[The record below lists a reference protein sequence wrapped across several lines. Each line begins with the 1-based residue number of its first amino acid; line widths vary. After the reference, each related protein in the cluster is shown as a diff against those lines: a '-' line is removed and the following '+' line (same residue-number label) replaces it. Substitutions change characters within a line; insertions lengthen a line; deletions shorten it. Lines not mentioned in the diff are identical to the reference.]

1 VRALK
6 SVVVLA
12 LLGSVAL
19 GVAGCDKDTASSPPA
34 SSQPTGELG
43 DIQSTFDN
51 IDADIAGDDS
61 P

>member
-1 VRALK
+1 MRALK
-6 SVVVLA
+6 PFVILA

-19 GVAGCDKDTASSPPA
+19 GVAGCEKDSASPAPA
-34 SSQPTGELG
+34 SSQPTGELA

-51 IDADIAGDDS
+51 IDADIAGDNS